1 MLQDK
6 LLIICLIFSIIYMWV
21 FLLKTRLRILLETNM
36 LELKI
41 NNKKHQLDV
50 GQILLFCGY

>member
-1 MLQDK
+1 MLDFFDHIYVGFFVKNKTQDF
-6 LLIICLIFSIIYMWV
+6 I
-21 FLLKTRLRILLETNM
+21 RNNM

>member
-6 LLIICLIFSIIYMWV
+6 LLIICLIFSKIYV
-21 FLLKTRLRILLETNM
+21 GFFVKNKTQDFIRNNM